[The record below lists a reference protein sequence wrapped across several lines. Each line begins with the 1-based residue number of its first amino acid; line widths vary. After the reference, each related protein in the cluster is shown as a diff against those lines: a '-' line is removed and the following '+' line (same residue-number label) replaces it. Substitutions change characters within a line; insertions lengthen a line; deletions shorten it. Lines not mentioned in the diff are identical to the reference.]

1 MLRSLQGVRMYDSYS
16 IKLIYKRFKQHE
28 PSNEFK
34 EAHTHAAL
42 IDLFIRFKIHAT
54 QNSASILSLE
64 TERDRT
70 IALLALSG
78 NPRYSVVVL
87 D

>member
-1 MLRSLQGVRMYDSYS
+1 MLDCYS
-16 IKLIYKRFKQHE
+16 IKLIYKPFKQHE

-42 IDLFIRFKIHAT
+42 IDLFIQHRIHAT

-64 TERDRT
+64 SERDRMLA
-70 IALLALSG
+70 ILALSG
-78 NPRYSVVVL
+78 NPRYSVVAL

>member
-1 MLRSLQGVRMYDSYS
+1 VLDCYS
-16 IKLIYKRFKQHE
+16 IKLIYRHFKQHE

-34 EAHTHAAL
+34 EAHTYAAL
-42 IDLFIRFKIHAT
+42 IDLFIKHKIHAT

-64 TERDRT
+64 SERDRT

-78 NPRYSVVVL
+78 NPRYSVVSL

>member
-1 MLRSLQGVRMYDSYS
+1 MLNSYS

-28 PSNEFK
+28 PSQEFK

-42 IDLFIRFKIHAT
+42 IDLFIKYKIHAT

-64 TERDRT
+64 SERDRMFA
-70 IALLALSG
+70 ILALSG
-78 NPRYSVVVL
+78 HPRYSVVAL